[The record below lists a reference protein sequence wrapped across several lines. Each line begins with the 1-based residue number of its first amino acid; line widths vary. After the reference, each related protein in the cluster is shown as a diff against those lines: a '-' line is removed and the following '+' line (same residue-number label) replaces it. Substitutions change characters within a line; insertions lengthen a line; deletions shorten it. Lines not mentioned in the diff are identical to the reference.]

1 MYLHELLD
9 VDCEC
14 FLVEESLL
22 ETMSEDNVATGD
34 GLLLGLFHTTLGRGI
49 TAEKGIIKLAWD
61 VGDGLTL
68 DLEDNFVNDLKI
80 ISAKGFILRFWY
92 VVEQAKTV
100 RECKSCENISNF
112 PA

>member
-1 MYLHELLD
+1 
-9 VDCEC
+9 
-14 FLVEESLL
+14 
-22 ETMSEDNVATGD
+22 MSENDVATGD

-80 ISAKGFILRFWY
+80 ISAKGFLLRFWY

-100 RECKSCENISNF
+100 RECKSCENISNL